1 MRTGTQGQAFMA
13 LQICQFLVVRCN
25 SGVDALATA
34 QFRYRALTSEA
45 IQNNADLLLSGE
57 LTAVLRRISLT
68 VFSVFDMLM
77 LILLD
82 LV

>member
-1 MRTGTQGQAFMA
+1 MA
-13 LQICQFLVVRCN
+13 LQISQFLVVRCN

-57 LTAVLRRISLT
+57 LTA
-68 VFSVFDMLM
+68 SVAAD
-77 LILLD
+77 ILDRLFG
-82 LV
+82 V